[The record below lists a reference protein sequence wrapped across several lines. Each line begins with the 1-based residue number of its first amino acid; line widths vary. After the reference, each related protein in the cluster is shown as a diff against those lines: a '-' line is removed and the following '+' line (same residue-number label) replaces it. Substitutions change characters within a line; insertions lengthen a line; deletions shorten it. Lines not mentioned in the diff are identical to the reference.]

1 MVDCAALV
9 VSKERKRLM
18 FFKRFT
24 AAGVITAVSNVVPL
38 KLVIQQEGKWC
49 VCMSACACV
58 SVCTQGDFV
67 GSEKKKRER

>member
-9 VSKERKRLM
+9 VSKEQKRLM

-38 KLVIQQEGKWC
+38 KPVIQQEGKWC
-49 VCMSACACV
+49 VRARVCMCV
-58 SVCTQGDFV
+58 LRVILWGV
-67 GSEKKKRER
+67 KKEERDERR